1 MEKFVI
7 EAEPRTETG
16 RRYAHNVRLQGLVPC
31 NIYGHGDNR
40 MVTVRE
46 KELMKLLITPKVYL
60 VEMHIGNEVEKLIIR
75 EVQYH
80 PVTDRP
86 LHLDFYRYVEEEP
99 IVMAIPVQIEG
110 HAAGVQAGG
119 KLKPGI
125 RKIRVR
131 GLAKDLPDQLTVNID
146 AMQIGDRM
154 HVHELHF
161 DNVEIVETP
170 NLIVVSVL
178 SQRAAQGPAAAAAAP
193 AAAPAAGAAPA
204 AAPAADAKAAAD
216 KK

>member
-7 EAEPRTETG
+7 EATPRTETG

-46 KELMKLLITPKVYL
+46 DELMKLLITPKVYL
-60 VEMHIGNEVEKLIIR
+60 VEMHIGSEVETLIIR

-86 LHLDFYRYVEEEP
+86 LHLDFYRYVEDEP

-119 KLKPGI
+119 KLMKGI

-146 AMQIGDRM
+146 AMQIGDRL

-161 DNVEIVETP
+161 ENVEIVETP

-178 SQRAAQGPAAAAAAP
+178 SQRAAQGPASAS
-193 AAAPAAGAAPA
+193 AAPAAGQAA
-204 AAPAADAKAAAD
+204 AAPAADAKASAD